1 MMEEG
6 RFVTKEERIAI
17 HEKITRDHILEYF
30 EEHFFKNPKRLN
42 VLFHAEDHKKTDDFE
57 KNAMI
62 NKEFYAREDLF
73 GKNRLKV

>member
-1 MMEEG
+1 MLNEG
-6 RFVTKEERIAI
+6 TFVTKEEKIAI

-30 EEHFFKNPKRLN
+30 EEHFFKNSKRLN
-42 VLFHAEDHKKTDDFE
+42 VLFHAEDHKKLDDFE

-73 GKNRLKV
+73 GKNGLKV